1 MARSAVSILYEER
14 EEREYVVP
22 AASRVRVEAGEYI
35 HAGQQLTDGPMDP
48 QDILRIQGPEA
59 VQLYLVEEVQ
69 KVYRNQGVNINDKHI
84 EVIVR
89 QMMRKVIIDS
99 PGDTTMLPGEYI
111 DRFEYDDANAKV
123 FSEGGD
129 PATAVPVL
137 LGVTKASL
145 NTSSFLAAASFQET
159 TRVLTEAA
167 ISGKTDHLM
176 GLKENV
182 IIGKLIPARSP
193 IDLPPRPV
201 VEEIEAPR
209 HLLEGEDELEDLD
222 ILDVEEED
230 HIDMTVDDDEEAAP
244 DEASLAAIAE
254 DEE

>member
-1 MARSAVSILYEER
+1 
-14 EEREYVVP
+14 
-22 AASRVRVEAGEYI
+22 
-35 HAGQQLTDGPMDP
+35 
-48 QDILRIQGPEA
+48 
-59 VQLYLVEEVQ
+59 
-69 KVYRNQGVNINDKHI
+69 
-84 EVIVR
+84 
-89 QMMRKVIIDS
+89 VIIDA

-111 DRFEYDDANAKV
+111 DRFEYDEANAKV
-123 FSEGGD
+123 FSEGGE

-209 HLLEGEDELEDLD
+209 HLLEGEDDLD
-222 ILDVEEED
+222 DLEEIDILAEDDEE
-230 HIDMTVDDDEEAAP
+230 HIDMSVDDDDEEAGP
-244 DEASLAAIAE
+244 EEADLAAILDDDA
-254 DEE
+254 